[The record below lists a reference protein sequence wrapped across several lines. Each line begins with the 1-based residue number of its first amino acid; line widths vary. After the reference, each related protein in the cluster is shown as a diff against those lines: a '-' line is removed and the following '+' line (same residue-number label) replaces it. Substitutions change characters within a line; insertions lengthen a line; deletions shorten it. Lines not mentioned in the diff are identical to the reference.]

1 MNSNH
6 LFLSWYWMTRHRGQ
20 KKKKH
25 EKKKKKRKEKKK
37 KKQFVCRVSYA
48 LQSSFTYC
56 THPGQQN
63 KLACIERHMLITK
76 AVFVDQSAFKTSSS
90 IILSF

>member
-1 MNSNH
+1 MV
-6 LFLSWYWMTRHRGQ
+6 LDDKASWPI
-20 KKKKH
+20 KKEAR
-25 EKKKKKRKEKKK
+25 EKKEEKKRKKK